1 MATVQHNRTTAAS
14 ILQIG
19 FSGNTKCPAKDGY
32 CRDSHIWL
40 HIHLCLLALVRLLG
54 LPLITHMA
62 KHMTLVYGNIF
73 PSSLATLLAA
83 KLCSI
88 VITIG
93 FNSIANKLSPCSN
106 LVIFQLLCNSQ
117 KLHASLSYGI

>member
-40 HIHLCLLALVRLLG
+40 HIHLCLLALVKLLG

-62 KHMTLVYGNIF
+62 KHMTSGLWQYI
-73 PSSLATLLAA
+73 SLQPGYFA
-83 KLCSI
+83 CSQ
-88 VITIG
+88 
-93 FNSIANKLSPCSN
+93 AL
-106 LVIFQLLCNSQ
+106 
-117 KLHASLSYGI
+117 